1 VRSHAELIIAKMDS
15 AGQNKTQDFVGVK
28 TINDGTLVLK
38 NGGLRRIIAVDG
50 INFDL
55 KSEEEQN
62 VITYA
67 YQNLLNSL
75 DFSLQIFIHSR
86 KLNIEDYLKTLE
98 ERQEGETNELMKTQI
113 NEYVSF
119 IKSFVES
126 NAVMTKSFF
135 VVVPF
140 DPIIV
145 PGRGAASS
153 LLGKVTK
160 KKVVAL
166 PATEPVI
173 DPSHRE
179 QLAQRVEQ
187 VITGLRQVGLRAVA
201 LEDPEI
207 LELLYNFYNPR
218 AVEKGKEL
226 KPREGGGVEDAL
238 APQTIE
244 VGQSYLKIG
253 DKFSRSFFVLNYPRY
268 LSSGW
273 FSPLINLP
281 ELIDISLFIHPVDTS
296 IALRNLRKKAAQI
309 EAQIMEAQEKGLVRD
324 PVLETALRDVES
336 LRDSLQ
342 QAQEKLFEIGIYM
355 TIYAD
360 SKKDLN
366 KISAEVENILQS
378 KLVDVKSASFE
389 QIRNYSSVTPLGID
403 AMSIHTPMN
412 SGPASSIFPFVS
424 LDLTS
429 DSGILYGIN
438 RHNNTLIIFDRFS
451 LENANMVVFAKAG
464 AGKSYATKLE
474 VIRSL
479 MMGTDVIVVDPENEY
494 LTLAEA
500 VGGTVLK
507 ISLDSKNNI
516 NPFDIPAIP
525 EDEEPGEV
533 LKSHIVNLSG
543 LLKLML
549 GQITA
554 PEEAMIDRALTETYA
569 SKDISPDKD
578 FSKATPPLLEDLE
591 QILREM
597 EGGKDMAERL
607 YRFTKGS
614 YAGFTNKP
622 SNINTANRLVVFSI
636 RDLEDELRPIAMYI
650 ILNFIWNLVRAEL
663 KKRIMVIDEAWWM
676 MKYPDSAS
684 FLFGLAKRARKYY
697 LGISTITQDVE
708 DFLSSPFGRPIIT
721 NSSLQL
727 LLKQAPATIDQT
739 AKAFNLTDVEKNYLL
754 ETDIGQG
761 LFAAGLKHAAI
772 QIVPSSLENQII
784 TTNPEEILGRTS
796 YNNNNTQ

>member
-1 VRSHAELIIAKMDS
+1 MDGT
-15 AGQNKTQDFVGVK
+15 GQNRTQDFVDVK
-28 TINDGTLVLK
+28 DIRDGIVILK
-38 NGGLRRIIAVDG
+38 NGGLRRIVAVDG
-50 INFDL
+50 VNFDL

-67 YQNLLNSL
+67 YQNLLNSIG
-75 DFSLQIFIHSR
+75 FSLQIFIHSR
-86 KLNIEDYLKTLE
+86 KLNIEDYLKSLE
-98 ERQEGETNELMKTQI
+98 ERRDAETNELMKTQAT
-113 NEYVSF
+113 EYLSF
-119 IKSFVES
+119 VKSFVES
-126 NAVMTKSFF
+126 NAVMAKSFF

-140 DPIIV
+140 DPVIV
-145 PGRGAASS
+145 PGTEAASS
-153 LLGKVTK
+153 LLGTVTGK
-160 KKVVAL
+160 NK
-166 PATEPVI
+166 PVDVETSKTI
-173 DPSHRE
+173 DPSHRD
-179 QLAQRVEQ
+179 QLTQRVEQ
-187 VITGLRQVGLRAVA
+187 VITALRQAGLRAVA
-201 LEDPEI
+201 LEDREL
-207 LELLYNFYNPR
+207 LEFLYNFYNPR
-218 AVEKGKEL
+218 AIEKEKDLKLEKNTAVEN
-226 KPREGGGVEDAL
+226 VL

-244 VGQSYLKIG
+244 IGQNHLKLNNV
-253 DKFSRSFFVLNYPRY
+253 FSRSFFVLGYPRY

-273 FSPLINLP
+273 FSPIVNLP
-281 ELIDISLFIHPVDTS
+281 ELADVSLFMHPVDTS
-296 IALRNLRKKAAQI
+296 IALKNLRSKAAQI
-309 EAQIMEAQEKGLVRD
+309 ESQIMEGQEKGQVRD
-324 PVLETALRDVES
+324 PMLETALQDVES

-342 QAQEKLFEIGIYM
+342 QSQEKLFEVGVYI

-360 SKKDLN
+360 TQKDLN
-366 KISAEVENILQS
+366 KVGAEIDNIFQS
-378 KLVDVKSASFE
+378 KLVDLKAANFE
-389 QIRNYSSVTPLGID
+389 QARNFSSVAPLGID
-403 AMSIHTPMN
+403 AMQIHTPMN

-474 VIRSL
+474 IIRSL
-479 MMGTDVIVVDPENEY
+479 MMGTDIIVVDPENEY
-494 LTLAEA
+494 LNLAAA

-507 ISLDSKNNI
+507 ISLDSANNI
-516 NPFDIPAIP
+516 NPFDIPSIP

-549 GQITA
+549 GQISA
-554 PEEAMIDRALTETYA
+554 AEEALIDRALNETYA

-591 QILREM
+591 SILRGM
-597 EGGKDMAERL
+597 EGGKNMAERL

-622 SNINTANRLVVFSI
+622 TNINTNNRLVVFSI

-663 KKRIMVIDEAWWM
+663 KKRIMVVDEAWWM
-676 MKYPDSAS
+676 MKYPDSAA
-684 FLFGLAKRARKYY
+684 FLFGLAKRGRKYY

-708 DFLSSPFGRPIIT
+708 DFLSSPYGRPIIT

-754 ETDIGQG
+754 EADIGQG

-772 QIVPSSLENQII
+772 QIVPSTLENQII
-784 TTNPEEILGRTS
+784 TTNPEEILGQTS
-796 YNNNNTQ
+796 YNNDESIL